1 MERIRGQPY
10 NGGGS
15 SPLPNT
21 TIGFGGCDQLDP
33 TTLAYSCHPWG
44 ENITLTFQT
53 FKLQEHIH
61 VRACISSSC
70 SVAILMSGLD
80 VRISQILPW
89 GP

>member
-1 MERIRGQPY
+1 MVAAPPPCQTP
-10 NGGGS
+10 
-15 SPLPNT
+15 PLVLEAVTSWIP
-21 TIGFGGCDQLDP
+21 P
-33 TTLAYSCHPWG
+33 PWHIAAILGG

-80 VRISQILPW
+80 VRISQILPC